1 MQNEQLV
8 SQLAEK
14 FGDKVEKIELNP
26 PQAAVVVDKSI
37 LVEFAKYI
45 KEDENLKIDF
55 LSSLAVVDYLE
66 NGFEMVYHFCSIE
79 FRHKLTV
86 KVKLGREKPEIDTIR
101 EHFPGADWYER
112 EAWELFGI
120 DIKGHPN
127 LKTFLLP
134 EDWKDGWPMRRDWEG
149 NDDFVKM
156 PEF

>member
-8 SQLAEK
+8 SQLVEK
-14 FGDKVEKIELNP
+14 FGAQAEKVELNP
-26 PQAAVVVDKSI
+26 AQPALVVDKSI
-37 LVEFAKYI
+37 LVEFLKQI
-45 KEDENLKIDF
+45 KEDENFKIDY
-55 LSSLAVVDYLE
+55 LSCISAVDYLE
-66 NGFEMVYHFCSIE
+66 NGMEMNYHLCSIE
-79 FRHKLTV
+79 LRYKLTV
-86 KVKLGREKPEIDTIR
+86 KVKLDREKPEVPTIR
-101 EHFPGADWYER
+101 EIHPGADWHER

-127 LKTFLLP
+127 LKTLLLP